1 MRHPHRALVAL
12 AITAL
17 IAGACGDNG
26 ADDGASPTTTAST
39 PTATS
44 TPATTAAPT
53 TTVTMP
59 EGPPLLDLGGPVDA
73 AATPAGLPVIAVED
87 GVGDV
92 QPGWTLFN
100 LRRFGPEGSEPL
112 SFVAMTDDDGEVVWA
127 VENQGFAGDAILT
140 AAGTVMYIFD
150 DHTIREVD
158 LEGRIVREFAS
169 TAAPRADAVVPH
181 PVITVDVE
189 TIHHEI
195 TELPDGNLLVLSS
208 QTRVIDS
215 EEALCGEDPA
225 TFDGTYEVVG
235 DEVVEIDSVTG
246 DVLSRRSLFS
256 VFDPLTTQGTD
267 FCSFSSPFG
276 PYPDDPD
283 ANDWSHANAA
293 SLGPDGEIV
302 VSIRHLD
309 TIIAWPLDDPAA
321 DPLWTFGPGGTFTV
335 PTGDDFIHQHAP
347 ELLPDGTLLVYDNGN
362 DRPGTGDGTQVPSFS
377 RISHYRLD
385 DSGAELLW
393 QYRRD
398 ARGVPVYAEAVGDV
412 DRLAN
417 GNTLVVDGFID
428 LDRAE
433 IAEIDDE
440 DQLVR
445 LMTVDADDAGWLVYR
460 AERIPP
466 QF

>member
-1 MRHPHRALVAL
+1 MRHPNRALVAL

-17 IAGACGDNG
+17 IAVACGDDG
-26 ADDGASPTTTAST
+26 ADEGASPAGTSSTAPTTSI
-39 PTATS
+39 
-44 TPATTAAPT
+44 PAAT
-53 TTVTMP
+53 TTVTAP
-59 EGPPLLDLGGPVDA
+59 EGPPLFDLGGPVDA
-73 AATPAGLPVIAVED
+73 TAIPAGLPVIAVED
-87 GVGDV
+87 GSGDV

-100 LRRFGPEGSEPL
+100 LRRFGPDGSEPL
-112 SFVAMTDDDGEVVWA
+112 SFVVMTDDDGEVVWA

-158 LEGRIVREFAS
+158 LEGRIIREYAS
-169 TAAPRADAVVPH
+169 NAAPQRDDVPH
-181 PVITVDVE
+181 PVIPVDVE

-208 QTRVIDS
+208 QTQSIDADS
-215 EEALCGEDPA
+215 PSCGEDPA
-225 TFDGTYEVVG
+225 SFDGTYKVVG
-235 DEVVEIDSVTG
+235 DEVAEIDSVTG

-256 VFDPLTTQGTD
+256 VFDPLTTPGTD
-267 FCSFSSPFG
+267 FCSFGSPFG

-293 SLGPDGEIV
+293 ALGPDGEIV

-321 DPLWTFGPGGTFTV
+321 DPLWTFGPGGELTV
-335 PTGDDFIHQHAP
+335 PAGDEFIHQHAP
-347 ELLPDGTLLVYDNGN
+347 EILPDGTLLVYDNGN

-377 RISHYRLD
+377 RVGHYRLD

-393 QYRRD
+393 EYRRES
-398 ARGVPVYAEAVGDV
+398 RGVPVYAEAVGDV

-433 IAEIDDE
+433 IAEIDGD